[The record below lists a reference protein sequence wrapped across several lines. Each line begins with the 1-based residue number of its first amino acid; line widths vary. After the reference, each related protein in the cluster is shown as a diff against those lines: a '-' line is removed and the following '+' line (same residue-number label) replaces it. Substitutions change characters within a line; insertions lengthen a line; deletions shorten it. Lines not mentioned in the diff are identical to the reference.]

1 MHITRKEGNIYLC
14 TSKGA
19 ATTPPYFDPL
29 PSPASAYPI
38 PKFLCILR
46 SSRHSLRERERE
58 GEFPI
63 FKPNVVSLPAQTSRG
78 IPRSTHTHTHGGHVP
93 PASAVPIIEPY
104 AIPVYTTNVHLSDT
118 SPFRNPV
125 RKAPRRLFSG
135 SRRSLYPDKVLE
147 VLVSGG
153 YISFR
158 SVNER
163 TSERTRERENEQT

>member
-78 IPRSTHTHTHGGHVP
+78 IPRSTHTHT
-93 PASAVPIIEPY
+93 
-104 AIPVYTTNVHLSDT
+104 
-118 SPFRNPV
+118 R
-125 RKAPRRLFSG
+125 
-135 SRRSLYPDKVLE
+135 
-147 VLVSGG
+147 
-153 YISFR
+153 
-158 SVNER
+158 
-163 TSERTRERENEQT
+163 RTRSARQCSADNRAVRHSRLHYECAFIRYKSVSKSSPQSAQETFLGLSSLALSR